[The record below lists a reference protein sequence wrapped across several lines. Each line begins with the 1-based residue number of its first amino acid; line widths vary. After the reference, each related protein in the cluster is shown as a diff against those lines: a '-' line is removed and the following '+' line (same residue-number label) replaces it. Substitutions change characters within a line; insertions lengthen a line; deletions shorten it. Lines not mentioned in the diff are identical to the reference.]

1 MSDNSN
7 LGLVA
12 GFGLGFCLGAV
23 AMYYLDPD
31 RGRRR
36 RALVR
41 DQAVHLTH
49 ETEDLINRKAQHYR
63 NRATGIIA
71 EARGAVE
78 SLIHTEGDNHKQGR
92 LSRSATDA

>member
-1 MSDNSN
+1 MSANSN
-7 LGLVA
+7 AGLVA
-12 GFGLGFCLGAV
+12 GVALGLCLGAV

-49 ETEDLINRKAQHYR
+49 ETEHLLNRKARHYR
-63 NRATGIIA
+63 NRANGIVA
-71 EARGAVE
+71 EARGAV
-78 SLIHTEGDNHKQGR
+78 SFLR
-92 LSRSATDA
+92 R